1 MRNGFEAKYVWLAQ
15 GTARRPVWR
24 GISERESRRVRGG
37 RGSGDYDGPERTCPV
52 QMGNHYLDPTSCYHL
67 GM

>member
-1 MRNGFEAKYVWLAQ
+1 MRNGYEAKYVWLAQ

-37 RGSGDYDGPERTCPV
+37 RGSVVLDHVEIYGPL
-52 QMGNHYLDPTSCYHL
+52 QGF
-67 GM
+67 